1 MLRALPF
8 GIIKE
13 FYVKR
18 LVEPIRRAA
27 LTTLFPNVMLM
38 PDLTRPCNL
47 SRLLC
52 GIVLA
57 ALPAAAAC
65 QVVPPTPTTLPS
77 PLTLQ
82 TAITIALRQQ
92 PQVYIARDQITQAS
106 GQKLQAQSQY
116 YPTLTPRYQFQSRQ
130 QTFIGVP
137 TNTFSTPATTN
148 QTTLVQG
155 GGLAVSLNQ
164 NLFDGGAREAANAQ
178 ARRAVDAADFGSLN
192 TRQATILTV
201 TQDYYQILL
210 AQDLVK
216 VAQAQVVRYQQSVE
230 LAQAQIA
237 AGTLAAKN
245 VYQAQSD
252 LANAQVTLL
261 QNQNQRQLASAA
273 LKNALGVGTNAPVE
287 PSPLAVGDQL
297 PPLPAAGP
305 ALTLDAA
312 LTAAYAFRPDLR
324 QQQAVVESQNAALQ
338 LAKRQAGLT
347 VRGDYALTYQ
357 ATNDLGARGTD
368 SQISLTG
375 SYPLFDA
382 GNVRGAVRI
391 GQAQRDLAQN
401 QLELIR
407 QQIRLDVESAVG
419 TRATNLQE
427 AQLAQAAITAAQVN
441 FDAAVAARREG
452 IGTVLDITIAQ
463 TTLTQSENQYVT
475 AIYNFYT
482 ADAQLQRA
490 LGQND
495 AGFR

>member
-1 MLRALPF
+1 MRRALL
-8 GIIKE
+8 GIL
-13 FYVKR
+13 F
-18 LVEPIRRAA
+18 AA
-27 LTTLFPNVMLM
+27 LLPT
-38 PDLTRPCNL
+38 
-47 SRLLC
+47 
-52 GIVLA
+52 A
-57 ALPAAAAC
+57 ALG
-65 QVVPPTPTTLPS
+65 QVVPPAPTALPS

-82 TAITIALRQQ
+82 AAITIALRQQ
-92 PQVYIARDQITQAS
+92 PQIYITRTQITQAS

-116 YPTLTPRYQFQSRQ
+116 YPTLTPRYQFQSRR
-130 QTFIGVP
+130 QTFLGLSANTVNAPTTTSPVP
-137 TNTFSTPATTN
+137 TGTSPQPIVTQPIITQTTTN
-148 QTTLVQG
+148 QTALVQG
-155 GGLAVSLNQ
+155 GGLSVSLNQ
-164 NLFDGGAREAANAQ
+164 NLFDGGAREAANSQ

-216 VAQAQVVRYQQSVE
+216 VAQAQVVRYQQAVE

-273 LKNALGVGTNAPVE
+273 LKNALGVATNAPVD
-287 PSPLAVGDQL
+287 PAPLSAADQL
-297 PPLPAAGP
+297 PSLPLPGP

-312 LTAAYAFRPDLR
+312 LTAAYAYRPDLR
-324 QQQAVVESQNAALQ
+324 QQQAIVESQNAALQ
-338 LAKRQAGLT
+338 LAKRQTGLT

-368 SQISLTG
+368 SQILLTG

-391 GQAQRDLAQN
+391 GEAQRDLARN
-401 QLELIR
+401 QLEQIR
-407 QQIRLDVESAVG
+407 QQIRQDVESAVG

-452 IGTVLDITIAQ
+452 IGTLLDITIAQ
-463 TTLTQSENQYVT
+463 ATLTQAQNQYVT

>member
-1 MLRALPF
+1 MLLPF
-8 GIIKE
+8 MMTIPDSTSL
-13 FYVKR
+13 VKLCR
-18 LVEPIRRAA
+18 V
-27 LTTLFPNVMLM
+27 
-38 PDLTRPCNL
+38 
-47 SRLLC
+47 LL

-57 ALPAAAAC
+57 ALPAVARC
-65 QVVPPTPTTLPS
+65 QVAPPAPTTLPS

-82 TAITIALRQQ
+82 SAVTIALRQQ
-92 PQVYIARDQITQAS
+92 PQLYIARDQITQAS

-116 YPTLTPRYQFQSRQ
+116 YPTLTPRYQFQSRR
-130 QTFIGVP
+130 QTFLGVSNS
-137 TNTFSTPATTN
+137 TYSTPTSTSPLPIVTTTTIN
-148 QTTLVQG
+148 QTALVQG
-155 GGLAVSLNQ
+155 GGLSVSLNQ
-164 NLFDGGAREAANAQ
+164 NLFDGGAREAANSQ

-216 VAQAQVVRYQQSVE
+216 VAQAQVVRYQQAVE

-273 LKNALGVGTNAPVE
+273 LKNALGVATNAPVD
-287 PSPLAVGDQL
+287 PAPISADDQL
-297 PPLPAAGP
+297 PPLPLPGP
-305 ALTLDAA
+305 VLTLDAA
-312 LTAAYAFRPDLR
+312 LTTAYAYRPDLR
-324 QQQAVVESQNAALQ
+324 QQSAIVESQNAALQ
-338 LAKRQAGLT
+338 LARRQAGLT

-391 GQAQRDLAQN
+391 GLAQRDQARN

-419 TRATNLQE
+419 TRATNYQE

-463 TTLTQSENQYVT
+463 ATLTQSQNQYVT

-495 AGFR
+495 VGFR

>member
-1 MLRALPF
+1 
-8 GIIKE
+8 
-13 FYVKR
+13 
-18 LVEPIRRAA
+18 
-27 LTTLFPNVMLM
+27 M
-38 PDLTRPCNL
+38 PDFTRLFTL
-47 SRLLC
+47 SRLLFS
-52 GIVLA
+52 IVLV
-57 ALPAAAAC
+57 ALPVTAPC
-65 QVVPPTPTTLPS
+65 QVVPPAPTTLPS
-77 PLTLQ
+77 PLSLQ
-82 TAITIALRQQ
+82 AAITIALRQQ
-92 PQVYIARDQITQAS
+92 PQLSIARDQITQAS

-116 YPTLTPRYQFQSRQ
+116 YPTLTPRYQFQSRR
-130 QTFIGVP
+130 QTFLGLS
-137 TNTFSTPATTN
+137 TNTVAAPTTISPVLTITQTTTN
-148 QTTLVQG
+148 QTALVQG
-155 GGLAVSLNQ
+155 GGLSVSLNQ

-192 TRQATILTV
+192 TRQTTILTV

-216 VAQAQVVRYQQSVE
+216 VAQAQVVRYQQAVE

-261 QNQNQRQLASAA
+261 QNQNQRRLASAA
-273 LKNALGVGTNAPVE
+273 LKNALGVATNAPVD
-287 PSPLAVGDQL
+287 PAPLSANDQL
-297 PPLPAAGP
+297 PPLPLPGP

-312 LTAAYAFRPDLR
+312 LTTAYAYRPDLR
-324 QQQAVVESQNAALQ
+324 QQEAIVESQNAALQ

-368 SQISLTG
+368 SQFSLTG

-401 QLELIR
+401 QLEQIR

-419 TRATNLQE
+419 TRATNFQE
-427 AQLAQAAITAAQVN
+427 AQLAQAAIAAAQVN

-452 IGTVLDITIAQ
+452 IGTLLDITIAQ
-463 TTLTQSENQYVT
+463 ATLTQAQNQYVT

-482 ADAQLQRA
+482 ADAQLRRA

>member
-1 MLRALPF
+1 MMLIPDITPAVMRRALL
-8 GIIKE
+8 GIL
-13 FYVKR
+13 
-18 LVEPIRRAA
+18 LVALLPTAA
-27 LTTLFPNVMLM
+27 L
-38 PDLTRPCNL
+38 
-47 SRLLC
+47 
-52 GIVLA
+52 
-57 ALPAAAAC
+57 C
-65 QVVPPTPTTLPS
+65 QVVPPAPTALPS

-82 TAITIALRQQ
+82 AAITIALRQQ
-92 PQVYIARDQITQAS
+92 PQIYIARTQITQAS

-116 YPTLTPRYQFQSRQ
+116 YPTLTPRYQFQSRR
-130 QTFIGVP
+130 QTFLGLS
-137 TNTFSTPATTN
+137 TNTVTAPTTTSPISTVTQTTTN
-148 QTTLVQG
+148 QAALVQG
-155 GGLAVSLNQ
+155 GGLSVSLNQ
-164 NLFDGGAREAANAQ
+164 NLFDGGAREAANSQ

-216 VAQAQVVRYQQSVE
+216 VAQAQVVRYQQAVE

-273 LKNALGVGTNAPVE
+273 LKNALGVATSAPVD
-287 PSPLAVGDQL
+287 PAPLSAADQL
-297 PPLPAAGP
+297 PPLPLPGP
-305 ALTLDAA
+305 ALTVDAA
-312 LTAAYAFRPDLR
+312 LTTAYAYRPDLR
-324 QQQAVVESQNAALQ
+324 QQQAIVESQNAALQ

-368 SQISLTG
+368 SQILLTG

-391 GQAQRDLAQN
+391 GEAQRDLARN
-401 QLELIR
+401 QLEQIR
-407 QQIRLDVESAVG
+407 QQVRQDVESAVG

-441 FDAAVAARREG
+441 FDAAIAARREG
-452 IGTVLDITIAQ
+452 IGTLLDITIAQ
-463 TTLTQSENQYVT
+463 ATLTQAQNQYVT

-495 AGFR
+495 VGFR